1 MFRPQGLFPAFHPS
15 PRCFP
20 SRGGREGAA
29 VWNRVERRRAVSYE
43 DRDLNLARIVL
54 QFALLH
60 TDSRWLANLLAANR
74 MWQNSRSKFL
84 RGIAKTVGFQ
94 FLSRTRAKLT
104 CHTKRAPKR
113 HTQDQCSRPSSL
125 FPSVLDAVYKPAV
138 SPMMIPPVPNL
149 LILLSIFPI
158 CFQAKQNFCRRWKLY
173 VIGKSGNRDRIE
185 GKIV

>member
-1 MFRPQGLFPAFHPS
+1 MFPIQ
-15 PRCFP
+15 
-20 SRGGREGAA
+20 GREGGS
-29 VWNRVERRRAVSYE
+29 RGLEPRRKEAC
-43 DRDLNLARIVL
+43 RIVRGSR
-54 QFALLH
+54 FKFG
-60 TDSRWLANLLAANR
+60 TDRAPIRPVTHRLEVTGQPVGRKPHVAKFSIKVSTGNSENGRFPIPFPYPGEINL
-74 MWQNSRSKFL
+74 S
-84 RGIAKTVGFQ
+84 
-94 FLSRTRAKLT
+94 
-104 CHTKRAPKR
+104 HERAPKR

-158 CFQAKQNFCRRWKLY
+158 CFQAKQNFCRRRKLY